1 MSSFYIQFFINP
13 LTPQNGQRHSN
24 NSSAVVSE
32 LFESVW
38 PFCGVCAYRA
48 NFQVLIHQSTSTYE
62 MLLLKNDEPL
72 RRKRITEWQ
81 VLKWFLSKLILNLNN
96 SYIVFRYLPKWTLV
110 FARIPAGNYMF
121 KVHSKNSRTKFEI
134 CSKLTIKIPERRQW
148 CRSGIF
154 VVNFER
160 ISHLVLLFL
169 LLTLSR

>member
-62 MLLLKNDEPL
+62 MLLLKNDEPYEAYN
-72 RRKRITEWQ
+72 RM
-81 VLKWFLSKLILNLNN
+81 
-96 SYIVFRYLPKWTLV
+96 
-110 FARIPAGNYMF
+110 AGVEM
-121 KVHSKNSRTKFEI
+121 
-134 CSKLTIKIPERRQW
+134 
-148 CRSGIF
+148 IF
-154 VVNFER
+154 VK
-160 ISHLVLLFL
+160 
-169 LLTLSR
+169 TDPKP